1 MVRCAW
7 HLQLVVRN
15 LLCGD
20 QMKNFKVR
28 VNRFGFAFKDI
39 WVQAKDK
46 KDAKRKAVLLAS
58 DYTFCERSV
67 EYEAEYAEQEK
78 ELP

>member
-1 MVRCAW
+1 MVHCARY
-7 HLQLVVRN
+7 LQLVVCD
-15 LLCGD
+15 LLHGD

-28 VNRFGFAFKDI
+28 IKRTSFAFIDL

-46 KDAKRKAVLLAS
+46 KEAKRKAVLRAS
-58 DYTFCERSV
+58 SYMFQERSV
-67 EYEAEYAEQEK
+67 EYEAEHAEQEK